1 MNSYLVCYDID
12 DDRER
17 TRVARLLERHGQ
29 RVQYSVFELHLAR
42 PAQLQELCHALQ
54 GILGADSD
62 EVRFY
67 RLTADGLKDSRSLD
81 GAPIGRRPL
90 VLIV

>member
-1 MNSYLVCYDID
+1 MNSYLVCYDIED
-12 DDRER
+12 NRER

-42 PAQLQELCHALQ
+42 AAQLRELVRDLR
-54 GILGADSD
+54 GILGDDSD
-62 EVRFY
+62 AVRFY

-81 GAPIGRRPL
+81 GAPIARRPL